1 MDSIILVTPGKIGL
15 TLSIDKTL
23 GGATITKVDPT
34 CRFKEQL
41 SVGDR
46 IVTIDGFRIK
56 SIADLQLNNDKV
68 RRFGIVRK
76 ALPAATAAGDSSSTP
91 SVAAAKGKESAP
103 KREANSSEVNGSTT
117 STTTTAAAAANEATT
132 LPTTAPPRPAAAPK
146 QKATRSTAPK
156 EKRLKRFRSSPT
168 VKILERIERALQQ
181 RLFLIDASTVSTSLQ
196 EGGSF
201 ITLSVLGST
210 GNVYEV
216 TIQKV
221 PHCSCPDAA
230 KGNLCK
236 HLLFVMLKVVGL
248 PAHDQLV
255 YQSAYLT
262 DEVEKIIALL
272 QTRLQSLGRDVVAN
286 EQVQKVHAD
295 MKKGIKSGV
304 DDESNTVPR
313 KETDGQDCPICFD
326 DLGSNLSQL
335 TYCKGTC
342 GTNYHKGC
350 IQMWTSQARSGP
362 TCPSCRQPWI
372 DVATGG
378 KSKKAEASPSRSEG
392 YDNLGRLQGQSS
404 VRDTSTYSTYSP
416 SYYGYKRRR
425 YY

>member
-1 MDSIILVTPGKIGL
+1 MDSVILVTPGQIGL

-23 GGATITKVDPT
+23 GGATITEVDPT

-41 SVGDR
+41 SIGDR
-46 IVTIDGFRIK
+46 IVTIDGFRITK
-56 SIADLQLNNDKV
+56 IADLQVNNDRV

-76 ALPAATAAGDSSSTP
+76 ETRPAATVAGDSSSTP
-91 SVAAAKGKESAP
+91 SLAAA
-103 KREANSSEVNGSTT
+103 SSEVNNSTT
-117 STTTTAAAAANEATT
+117 TTTTAAVAENEATIHPMT
-132 LPTTAPPRPAAAPK
+132 ALPRTAAAPK
-146 QKATRSTAPK
+146 QKATKSAACK

-168 VKILERIERALQQ
+168 VKIQERIERALQQ
-181 RLFLIDASTVSTSLQ
+181 RLFLIDASAVSPSLQ
-196 EGGSF
+196 GGGSS

-295 MKKGIKSGV
+295 MKKGIKSG
-304 DDESNTVPR
+304 DDDKSNAVPR
-313 KETDGQDCPICFD
+313 KEIDGQDCPICFD

-350 IQMWTSQARSGP
+350 IQMWTRQSAQARSGP

-378 KSKKAEASPSRSEG
+378 KSKKAVASPSRSEG

>member
-1 MDSIILVTPGKIGL
+1 MDSIVLVTPGKIGL
-15 TLSIDKTL
+15 TLGIDKTL

-41 SVGDR
+41 SIGDR
-46 IVTIDGFRIK
+46 IVTIDGFRITT
-56 SIADLQLNNDKV
+56 IADLQLNNDRV

-76 ALPAATAAGDSSSTP
+76 ARPAATVAGDSSSTP
-91 SVAAAKGKESAP
+91 SVAAAKDKLSAP
-103 KREANSSEVNGSTT
+103 KREANSSEVNDST
-117 STTTTAAAAANEATT
+117 TTTTAAAANEATIH
-132 LPTTAPPRPAAAPK
+132 PTTAPPRPAAAPK
-146 QKATRSTAPK
+146 QKATKSAASK

-168 VKILERIERALQQ
+168 VKIQERIERALQQ
-181 RLFLIDASTVSTSLQ
+181 RLFLIDASAVSTSLQ
-196 EGGSF
+196 EGGSS

-236 HLLFVMLKVVGL
+236 HVLFVMLKVVGL

-295 MKKGIKSGV
+295 MKKGIKSG

-313 KETDGQDCPICFD
+313 KEIDGQDCPICFD

-350 IQMWTSQARSGP
+350 IQMWTRQSAQARSGP
-362 TCPSCRQPWI
+362 SCPSCRQPWI

-392 YDNLGRLQGQSS
+392 YDNFGSLQGQSS

>member
-46 IVTIDGFRIK
+46 IVTIDGFRITK
-56 SIADLQLNNDKV
+56 IADLQLNKDKV

-76 ALPAATAAGDSSSTP
+76 ALPAATVAVDSSSTP
-91 SVAAAKGKESAP
+91 SVVAAKDK
-103 KREANSSEVNGSTT
+103 VSTPR
-117 STTTTAAAAANEATT
+117 TTNEATIH
-132 LPTTAPPRPAAAPK
+132 PTTAPPRPTAAPK
-146 QKATRSTAPK
+146 QKTTRSAASK

-168 VKILERIERALQQ
+168 VKIQERIERALQQ
-181 RLFLIDASTVSTSLQ
+181 RLFLIDASTVSTNLH
-196 EGGSF
+196 EGGSS

-295 MKKGIKSGV
+295 MKKGIKSD

-313 KETDGQDCPICFD
+313 KDIDGQDCPICFD

-350 IQMWTSQARSGP
+350 IQMWTRQSARSGP

-378 KSKKAEASPSRSEG
+378 KSKKDAASPSRSEG

>member
-23 GGATITKVDPT
+23 GGATITKIDPT

-41 SVGDR
+41 SIGDR
-46 IVTIDGFRIK
+46 IVTIDGFRIT

-68 RRFGIVRK
+68 RRFGIARK

-103 KREANSSEVNGSTT
+103 RTT
-117 STTTTAAAAANEATT
+117 NEATT

-146 QKATRSTAPK
+146 QKATRSVAPK

-262 DEVEKIIALL
+262 DEVEKIIVLL

-295 MKKGIKSGV
+295 MKKGIKSGD

-350 IQMWTSQARSGP
+350 IQMWTRQARSRP